1 MILIILIHGK
11 KAKINV
17 YDVFAQ
23 GTKESIN
30 TALSVFPYITTMIIG
45 IAIFRTSG
53 LLDYI
58 INLLTPLLNVL
69 KVPKEV
75 LPLAMMRPLSG
86 SGSLAILTD
95 ILINYHP
102 DSLIGKISSTMM
114 GSTETTFYVI
124 ALYFGTIGIK
134 RYKYAVKAALLADL
148 AGIIASI
155 IICNIIFT

>member
-1 MILIILIHGK
+1 M
-11 KAKINV
+11 

-23 GTKESIN
+23 GAKESIN
-30 TALSVFPYITTMIIG
+30 TALSVFPYITTMIIA
-45 IAIFRTSG
+45 ISIFRTSG

-58 INLLTPLLNVL
+58 INIFSPLLNIL

-75 LPLAMMRPLSG
+75 LPLALMRPLSG

-95 ILINYHP
+95 ILVNNHP

-134 RYKYAVKAALLADL
+134 RYKYAVKAALFADL

-155 IICNIIFT
+155 VICNIIFT